1 MSVEPSTSVKSGL
14 NVDNDFIETSTTIDE
29 QEFRSHPT
37 KKLKSDIQVCVK
49 DEEMK
54 EESIKAPHKC
64 PMCEKVFVTY
74 KDYTNHVWPVH
85 LEESGYKYTQSR
97 PPKPMFEIGD
107 VHNLLPRKFR
117 ILSLFGAKPNEEK
130 E

>member
-54 EESIKAPHKC
+54 EESMNAPAKC
-64 PMCEKVFVTY
+64 PMCEKVFVTF
-74 KDYTNHVWPVH
+74 KDYRNHVWPVH

-97 PPKPMFEIGD
+97 PPQPMFKTGD

-117 ILSLFGAKPNEEK
+117 ILSLFGAKPNEAK

>member
-54 EESIKAPHKC
+54 EESMNAPAKC
-64 PMCEKVFVTY
+64 PMCEKVFVTF
-74 KDYTNHVWPVH
+74 KDYRNHVWPVH
-85 LEESGYKYTQSR
+85 LEESGYKYTQSI
-97 PPKPMFEIGD
+97 PQQPMFKVGD
-107 VHNLLPRKFR
+107 IHHQKPLKSR
-117 ILSLFGAKPNEEK
+117 ILALFGATPNEAIE
-130 E
+130 